1 MRRVALRISCRTGVH
16 HTLDSQTT
24 ECPGH
29 TVSNRLTDPDAKNG
43 I

>member
-16 HTLDSQTT
+16 HTLDSQITD
-24 ECPGH
+24 GH